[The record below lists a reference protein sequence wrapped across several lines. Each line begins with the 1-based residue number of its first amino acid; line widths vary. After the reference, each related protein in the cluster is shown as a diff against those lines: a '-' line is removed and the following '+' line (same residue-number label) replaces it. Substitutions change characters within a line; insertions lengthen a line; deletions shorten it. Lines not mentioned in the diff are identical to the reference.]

1 LCQFEIALNAANEG
15 LIMNQRTL
23 ANAAVPT
30 SSPSTAPDRVGA
42 LLAATMYRA
51 WPSDRVVT
59 NVGVTTNAPANSV
72 SGVVIAITSSSI
84 TVRRRGATSTYAITP
99 GTTFSEGPKAITV
112 ADLTFGEHVG
122 IHLLPSRTPTVAKIN
137 IQPAELTGK
146 VTAVSDHKIT
156 IDNQEGVGRTI
167 VVNAL
172 TTYARSDVTVSLSEL
187 SIGSWISARGWFG
200 ASLEYLDA
208 ESVMIDQPGIPNVGY
223 G

>member
-1 LCQFEIALNAANEG
+1 
-15 LIMNQRTL
+15 MNQRTL

-51 WPSDRVVT
+51 WPRDRVVT
-59 NVGVTTNAPANSV
+59 NGGVTTNAPANSV

-84 TVRRRGATSTYAITP
+84 TVRRRGVTSTYAITP
-99 GTTFSEGPKAITV
+99 GTTFSEGPKAMTV

-122 IHLLPSRTPTVAKIN
+122 IHLLPSSAPTAAKIN
-137 IQPAELTGK
+137 IEQAELAGK
-146 VTAVSDHKIT
+146 VTAVNDHKIT
-156 IDNQEGVGRTI
+156 IDNPKGVSRTI

-172 TTYARSDVTVSLSEL
+172 TTYARSEVTASLSEL
-187 SIGSWISARGWFG
+187 SIGSWISARGWLG
-200 ASLEYLDA
+200 ATLEYLDA
-208 ESVMIDQPGIPNVGY
+208 ESVMIDGPEIPNVGY